1 MSQSKITKLRKDHE
15 FNITSITIY
24 QIPRH
29 EKYNITDS
37 QSRLTRIYK
46 KIPIFF
52 SLIREKVRRIINGP
66 TYPTPSCNFKLQR
79 ISSRTLI
86 QSVLLF
92 DSLIGFPNGF
102 AFCFTML
109 SHLICPINIR
119 LKFSLFS
126 PSRASG
132 LLKMDWKNL
141 RWRSCG
147 IMPRAIELYIAN
159 EGNGDNGH
167 NHYFYTYHYTC
178 YSLLFISQ

>member
-1 MSQSKITKLRKDHE
+1 MSQSKITKLSKDYK
-15 FNITSITIY
+15 FYITVHQLQYIRY
-24 QIPRH
+24 H
-29 EKYNITDS
+29 AMKKYNITDS

-46 KIPIFF
+46 KIPNFC
-52 SLIREKVRRIINGP
+52 SLIRGKVRKIINGP

-109 SHLICPINIR
+109 SHLICPINTR

-132 LLKMDWKNL
+132 LLKMD
-141 RWRSCG
+141 
-147 IMPRAIELYIAN
+147 
-159 EGNGDNGH
+159 
-167 NHYFYTYHYTC
+167 
-178 YSLLFISQ
+178 